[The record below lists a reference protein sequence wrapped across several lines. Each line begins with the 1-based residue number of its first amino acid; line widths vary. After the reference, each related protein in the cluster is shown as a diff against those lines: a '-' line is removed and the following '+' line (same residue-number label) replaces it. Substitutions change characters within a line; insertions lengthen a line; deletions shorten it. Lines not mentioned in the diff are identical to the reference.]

1 MIISVLRRVSNRH
14 TLCLPAQTQ
23 HTYRPC
29 QRRTVQQSDIE
40 VLPDGWPRPK
50 HQIMEPLGRK
60 RSKSVQRTR
69 LRSTRIRHASP
80 PLPPLLRKAD
90 PTSPH
95 SAPDNASF
103 ASCGGDKAVLI
114 WDVSS
119 GTVTRRLQGHFG
131 KVNVVKYAGG
141 GGGAKDGAGN
151 VLVSGSFDSKVMLW
165 DMRSVPTLS

>member
-1 MIISVLRRVSNRH
+1 MLE
-14 TLCLPAQTQ
+14 L
-23 HTYRPC
+23 
-29 QRRTVQQSDIE
+29 
-40 VLPDGWPRPK
+40 
-50 HQIMEPLGRK
+50 
-60 RSKSVQRTR
+60 TR
-69 LRSTRIRHASP
+69 MRM
-80 PLPPLLRKAD
+80 D
-90 PTSPH
+90 

-119 GTVTRRLQGHFG
+119 GTITRRLQGHFG

-165 DMRSVPTLS
+165 DMRQVPAARSGDFATPVADTHLRSPS